1 MFVSFASDFGLEDE
15 FVGVCHGVIARLA
28 PDVRVID
35 ITHGI
40 PAGAIR
46 SGALVLS
53 RAIQYLP
60 EGVALAVVDPG
71 VGSDRAAVAV
81 ETSWGVF
88 VGPDNGLL
96 APAVALTG
104 GGVRAA
110 RIENPEMQ
118 IPSAGATFEGRDRFA
133 PAAALLASGQAT
145 VGDLGEEIDPSVLTP
160 LMLPLPEITT
170 EAVDGEVWWVDRFG
184 NAETNVAP
192 ENLHELG
199 LAEGDELEVRV
210 GTAAHTV
217 TWVDTYADGPTG
229 APVAIV
235 DSAGLISLAVFGG
248 RANEQLQLFDRTAVR
263 FMRPGATKPEPVLPP
278 RSAPRG

>member
-1 MFVSFASDFGLEDE
+1 MYVSFASDFGLEDE

-60 EGVALAVVDPG
+60 EGVALAVVDPE

-104 GGVRAA
+104 GGLRAA
-110 RIENPEMQ
+110 KIENPDMK

-133 PAAALLASGQAT
+133 PAAALLASGQAK
-145 VGDLGEEIDPSVLTP
+145 VSDLGEEIDPSVLTP
-160 LMLPLPEITT
+160 LMLPLPEVA
-170 EAVDGEVWWVDRFG
+170 EEGVLGEVWWIDRFG
-184 NAETNVAP
+184 NAETNIAP

-210 GTAAHTV
+210 GAEAHSV
-217 TWVDTYADGPTG
+217 MWVRTYADGPAG
-229 APVAIV
+229 AAVAVV
-235 DSAGLISLAVFGG
+235 DSAGLVSLAVAGG
-248 RANEQLQLFDRTAVR
+248 RADEQLRLFDRTAVR
-263 FMRPGATKPEPVLPP
+263 FMRPGATTPEPIRPP
-278 RSAPRG
+278 RSVPKG